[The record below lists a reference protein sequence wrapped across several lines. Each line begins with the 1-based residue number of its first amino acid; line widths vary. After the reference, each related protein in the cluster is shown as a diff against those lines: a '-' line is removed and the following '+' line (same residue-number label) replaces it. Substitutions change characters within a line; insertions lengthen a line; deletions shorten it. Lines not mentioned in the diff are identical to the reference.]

1 MVSDRRVGTL
11 YREVGSMKR
20 FITMT
25 AVELRI
31 YQAHVL
37 RGCWQSETIRVT
49 LRLATK
55 GGVVIITID
64 YMVRVSIF
72 SFALPLTPLSSL
84 VR

>member
-1 MVSDRRVGTL
+1 MTKLVADILKALEKKNPALSMVSDRRVGTL

-37 RGCWQSETIRVT
+37 RGCWQSDQKCP
-49 LRLATK
+49 RLQ
-55 GGVVIITID
+55 
-64 YMVRVSIF
+64 
-72 SFALPLTPLSSL
+72 LPSSL
-84 VR
+84 PMLSLSGSRK